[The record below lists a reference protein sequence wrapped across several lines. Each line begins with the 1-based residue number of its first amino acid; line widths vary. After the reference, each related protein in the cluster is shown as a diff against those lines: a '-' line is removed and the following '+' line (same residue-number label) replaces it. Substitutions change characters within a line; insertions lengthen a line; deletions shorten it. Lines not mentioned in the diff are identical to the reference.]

1 MSRNARGTTA
11 WDDEL
16 RNWPEGQREWA
27 ELAAASMLFADAAQ
41 DDIGPA
47 LAELRQTVSASGQ
60 TPTEL
65 FGEPVHYGR
74 IRRRLSGRCAR
85 HGNIAVSPARK
96 TTSPRI
102 SGTSSC
108 SPRNLPPAPVLRS
121 SAAWCCAGPAPA
133 FSLGASAWAFSLNSS
148 RDPSPR
154 GSSSAVPCGCALRPG
169 SSGPGCPSGSTPT
182 RQGPDEAA
190 WQMPARYRP
199 NSRRTDQGTGDGAA
213 LSPEDRRCRR

>member
-1 MSRNARGTTA
+1 MSRNVRGTTA

-74 IRRRLSGRCAR
+74 IRRRPSRRCAR

-108 SPRNLPPAPVLRS
+108 SPRNLPPGTRSSIKRGVVLRRAGTS
-121 SAAWCCAGPAPA
+121 LLIGGFGVGLLAELLEGPVTAWLIIRGAMWLCLAAWILWSWLPKRIDADTAGA
-133 FSLGASAWAFSLNSS
+133 
-148 RDPSPR
+148 RR
-154 GSSSAVPCGCALRPG
+154 GRVA
-169 SSGPGCPSGSTPT
+169 
-182 RQGPDEAA
+182 D
-190 WQMPARYRP
+190 AR
-199 NSRRTDQGTGDGAA
+199 A
-213 LSPEDRRCRR
+213 LSAQQSED